1 MSDRLRHTISS
12 PTRRERYGTWDLSSD
27 RPPIETPP
35 EAPLVEQADEWPH
48 AENEAQ
54 IERLMRRQL
63 RLSFAAALVL
73 LVPVFAFVVAAH
85 AFRDSLGTPVWH
97 GFSIAFLVAAV
108 LIYPAT
114 WLVALVYTI
123 VANRM
128 DGLS

>member
-1 MSDRLRHTISS
+1 MSDRLRHTTSS
-12 PTRRERYGTWDLSSD
+12 PASRERYGTWDLSSD
-27 RPPIETPP
+27 RPPVETPL
-35 EAPLVEQADEWPH
+35 EAPLVEHDMWLD

-63 RLSFAAALVL
+63 RLSLAAALVL
-73 LVPVFAFVVAAH
+73 LVPVFAFVVAVH

-108 LIYPAT
+108 LIYPTT
-114 WLVALVYTI
+114 WLVALIYTL